1 MTPLEYGS
9 LNMAFYTNERIAIFV
24 DGANFHS
31 TTKSLDFDIDYK
43 RLLEL
48 FKEKGRM
55 VGARYYTALLENDDY
70 SPIRP
75 LIDWLNYNG
84 YQVITKPAK
93 SYTDRD
99 GRSRIKGN
107 MDIEIALDMV
117 ELAENV
123 DHILLCSGDG
133 DFRPAIEVC
142 QRKGTR
148 VTVISSMKTKPPMLA
163 DELRRQA
170 NDFIELYDLE
180 KLIGRPRREYANYED
195 DDE

>member
-1 MTPLEYGS
+1 
-9 LNMAFYTNERIAIFV
+9 MAFYPDERLAIFV

-31 TTKSLDFDIDYK
+31 TIKSLDFDIDYK
-43 RLLEL
+43 RMLEL
-48 FKEKGRM
+48 FKGKGRLIS
-55 VGARYYTALLENDDY
+55 ARYYTALLEHEDY

-93 SYTDRD
+93 SYIDRE
-99 GRSRIKGN
+99 GRNRIKGN
-107 MDIEIALDMV
+107 MDIELALDMV
-117 ELAENV
+117 ELADHV

-133 DFRPAIEVC
+133 DFRAAVEFC

-148 VTVISSMKTKPPMLA
+148 VSVISSMKTKPSMLG

-170 NDFIELYDLE
+170 NDVIELSDME
-180 KLIGRPRREYANYED
+180 KLIGRPRREYSDY

>member
-1 MTPLEYGS
+1 
-9 LNMAFYTNERIAIFV
+9 MAFYPDERIAIFV

-31 TTKSLDFDIDYK
+31 TIKALDFDIDYK
-43 RLLEL
+43 RMLEL
-48 FKEKGRM
+48 FKGKGRM
-55 VGARYYTALLENDDY
+55 TSARYYTALLEQDDY

-93 SYTDRD
+93 SYTDRE

-117 ELAENV
+117 SLADHV

-133 DFRPAIEVC
+133 DFRVAVEAC
-142 QRKGTR
+142 QNKGTR
-148 VTVISSMKTKPPMLA
+148 VSVISSMKTKPSMLA

-170 NDFIELYDLE
+170 NDVIELCDM
-180 KLIGRPRREYANYED
+180 KNLIGRPRREYADHD
-195 DDE
+195 DD